1 MTKTPKR
8 DPAFPNPNKS
18 AFQMYQEEMSEI
30 FRERNPEL
38 NCEKLIL
45 YTETMFERMPFMEKC
60 TWMSKAEDDRN
71 RFMHEMEQYR
81 PSSGYDMNGNLIEAV
96 SPVKSKSDENSKST
110 PSRKGNRK
118 DPRYPKRALSAYML
132 YQNHIR
138 KEAKNDPSITFG
150 EIATIASDK
159 FKAMTEEERS
169 EWVLKSKKDKERFDR
184 ELRKYKPSEGYDY
197 NGNLIEKEN
206 GSGKKRKPR
215 PLKDANSPKRA
226 AGAYVFF
233 ANEMRPKL
241 QEENPGVKFV
251 DIGKILG
258 EKWRSLSAEER
269 APYDK
274 LSSEDKARYR
284 RQIKIY
290 KEQRQERSQSDEDS
304 SQCART
310 ESDESIRGTQSR
322 ENSFSSINSSQL
334 KDEGFDS
341 SVKPVLSH
349 SVYKKR
355 I

>member
-1 MTKTPKR
+1 MG
-8 DPAFPNPNKS
+8 
-18 AFQMYQEEMSEI
+18 
-30 FRERNPEL
+30 
-38 NCEKLIL
+38 
-45 YTETMFERMPFMEKC
+45 EKC
-60 TWMSKAEDDRN
+60 IWMSKAEDDRN
-71 RFMHEMEQYR
+71 RFMQEMDQYR
-81 PSSGYDMNGNLIEAV
+81 PSSGYDMNGNLIESV

-184 ELRKYKPSEGYDY
+184 ELKKYKPSEGYDY

-215 PLKDANSPKRA
+215 PLKDANSPKIA

-258 EKWRSLSAEER
+258 EKWRSLTA
-269 APYDK
+269 
-274 LSSEDKARYR
+274 EDKARYR
-284 RQIKIY
+284 REIKIY
-290 KEQRQERSQSDEDS
+290 NEQRQEKSQSDEDS

-310 ESDESIRGTQSR
+310 ESDYSIRGTHSR

-341 SVKPVLSH
+341 NVKTVVSH
-349 SVYKKR
+349 SV
-355 I
+355 